1 MDPILRFKF
10 PSMESS
16 VAHPCQRSVLPGGP
30 GSPASGVAWTGAR
43 GGGESKRSSRS
54 LVVGACV
61 FLASRATC
69 AVGGQTTQATGG
81 KATLAQGKP
90 SGPMVAPGSRVR
102 IQVPAQVA
110 REFTRPG
117 EAEFSRE
124 EGMGVVSYGPTAELV
139 GNLLTLDETAISL
152 RLASGTEAAFS
163 RDTVQRLE
171 VSRSPSHRGKSAAIG
186 ALIGVALGA
195 AIVGGSSGG
204 SGLDSPGF
212 AAVGGAAAFGIVGGM
227 VGMVKG
233 GERWEVVKLENVKVG
248 LAPNPRGSGVSVS
261 FSF

>member
-16 VAHPCQRSVLPGGP
+16 LAHPCQRSVLPGGP

-61 FLASRATC
+61 FLASLATC

-81 KATLAQGKP
+81 RATLAQGKP
-90 SGPMVAPGSRVR
+90 SGPMLAPGSRVR

-110 REFTRPG
+110 REFARPG

-139 GNLLTLDETAISL
+139 GNLLTLDETTINL

-163 RDTVQRLE
+163 RDAIQRLE
-171 VSRSPSHRGKSAAIG
+171 VSRSRSHRGQSAALGLLIG
-186 ALIGVALGA
+186 AGLGA
-195 AIVGGSSGG
+195 VIAGGSSSGK
-204 SGLDSPGF
+204 GLDSPGF
-212 AAVGGAAAFGIVGGM
+212 AAAGGAMVFGTVGCL
-227 VGMVKG
+227 VGMAMG
-233 GERWEVVKLENVKVG
+233 GERWEVVKLDSLKLG
-248 LAPNPRGSGVSVS
+248 LAPNPRGAGVSLS